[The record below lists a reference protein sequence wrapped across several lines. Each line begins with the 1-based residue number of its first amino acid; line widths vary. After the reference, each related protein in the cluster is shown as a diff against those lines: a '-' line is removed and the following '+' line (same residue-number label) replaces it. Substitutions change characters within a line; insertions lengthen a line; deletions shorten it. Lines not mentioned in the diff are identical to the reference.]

1 MDRAAFRDPGT
12 GVPESPCM
20 RSATSYKMQ
29 VQFPTFLVCNF
40 LHFYYATFMSAVY
53 ERKKIPE
60 CYMLGGVVRSE
71 ILSKDMVII
80 SAYELERNEENSLFS
95 QEHGNTG
102 LSALRN

>member
-40 LHFYYATFMSAVY
+40 LHFYYATFKAGEFSDMSKLSDELIEVFFGTELLPLSKVIVVLGDFTDETQREEIAVFAGFGTG
-53 ERKKIPE
+53 
-60 CYMLGGVVRSE
+60 LGG
-71 ILSKDMVII
+71 
-80 SAYELERNEENSLFS
+80 
-95 QEHGNTG
+95 
-102 LSALRN
+102 

>member
-1 MDRAAFRDPGT
+1 
-12 GVPESPCM
+12 
-20 RSATSYKMQ
+20 
-29 VQFPTFLVCNF
+29 
-40 LHFYYATFMSAVY
+40 
-53 ERKKIPE
+53 
-60 CYMLGGVVRSE
+60 MLGGVVRSE